1 MSDIVKHGI
10 SIGLN
15 RVDEFFFIKMTIVGK
30 LTHNDYELVTPLLEN
45 ALKSVNKP
53 YISLLVDARAFDGWS
68 LESAWDDLK
77 LGLKHN
83 SEFEKIAFV
92 GNKSWQEYSI
102 KISNLFA
109 LGSMEYFENIDDAL
123 AWLSSEKNYDTEEVN
138 LKDVTA
144 NEIESRKED
153 IENQLE
159 LLFKANMKITDWDVP
174 EADDIKAAN
183 MIVEILENKLNK
195 IKVDIEN
202 GKYDYY

>member
-123 AWLSSEKNYDTEEVN
+123 AWLSSEKNYDTDEVN
-138 LKDVTA
+138 LKDVTT

-183 MIVEILENKLNK
+183 MIVEILENKLDK